1 MQAVDVM
8 HRDPVT
14 VLPTDTVDH
23 AARTMLEHRISGV
36 SVVDQ
41 DGNLVGIVTEGDLLH
56 RVENDT
62 DRVRSPLRQM
72 FTPAAQLRA
81 EFAKSTGRQVKD
93 VMTPTVVTVT
103 ESTLLAE
110 IADLFDRHH
119 IKRVPVMRDG
129 KVVGIVSRADLLRAL
144 VGSGGARAGDLA
156 VVDFP

>member
-1 MQAVDVM
+1 MQAIDVM

-14 VLPTDTVDH
+14 VMPTDTIDH
-23 AARTMLEHRISGV
+23 AARAMLEHRVSGLP
-36 SVVDQ
+36 VVDH
-41 DGNLVGIVTEGDLLH
+41 DGNLVGIITEGDLVH

-62 DRVRSPLRQM
+62 DRARSPLSQV
-72 FTPAAQLRA
+72 FVSPARLRA
-81 EFAKSTGRQVKD
+81 EFVKSTGRQVKD
-93 VMTPTVVTVT
+93 VMARNVVTVS
-103 ESTLLAE
+103 ESTLLAD

-129 KVVGIVSRADLLRAL
+129 KVVGVVSRTDFLRAL